1 MKDVKQ
7 ILVGYANMDFTG
19 RDGKKVEGVKLYT
32 LYASNDVD
40 AGQVTGN
47 VFLRP
52 HMVPENLSDYL
63 GAELEMDFDQK
74 GKLVQVEFPK
84 AAAKPQ
90 QVQGQQN
97 KPA

>member
-7 ILVGYANMDFTG
+7 ILVGYVNMDFTG

-40 AGQVTGN
+40 AGQATGN

-52 HMVPENLSDYL
+52 HMVPGNLSDYL

-74 GKLVQVEFPK
+74 GKLVQIEFLR

-90 QVQGQQN
+90 QAQGQQN